1 MEVILIDDVFE
12 LGRRGQIVRVADG
25 YGRNYL
31 IPKRLAIPATPG
43 NLKIIEQQRL
53 SIAKKEAKYTEEAEL
68 LAQELGQTHVLIS
81 RKSGDAGTLF
91 GSVTSKDIMNLL
103 KTSEIQIDRRKIML
117 QQPIKSIGNYRI
129 SIRLHSDVTAELLV
143 SILLEGDQPVARV
156 KKKDEESDQIV
167 SELDARVQE
176 IRRLAR
182 TEETP
187 AEEATEAVEE
197 ATAEEAPAEEATKA
211 TEAVEEAPAEEATEA
226 TEAVEE
232 ATAEEAPAEE
242 ATEATEAVEEATAEE
257 APAEEATKATEAVEE
272 ATAEEAPAEEATEAV
287 EEATAEEAPAEEATE
302 AVEEA
307 PAEEATEAA
316 EEGES
321 LTEEGVVEKKTKES
335 TID

>member
-43 NLKIIEQQRL
+43 NRKIIEQQRL

-129 SIRLHSDVTAELLV
+129 SVRLHSDVTAELLV

-176 IRRLAR
+176 IRRLTR
-182 TEETP
+182 TEEAP

-197 ATAEEAPAEEATKA
+197 STAEET
-211 TEAVEEAPAEEATEA
+211 PAEEATEA

-232 ATAEEAPAEE
+232 ATEAVEESTAEETPAEE
-242 ATEATEAVEEATAEE
+242 ATEATEAVEEAT
-257 APAEEATKATEAVEE
+257 EAVEE
-272 ATAEEAPAEEATEAV
+272 STTAEEAPAEEATEAV

-302 AVEEA
+302 A
-307 PAEEATEAA
+307 A

-321 LTEEGVVEKKTKES
+321 LTEEGVVEKKTEES
-335 TID
+335 TTD

>member
-43 NLKIIEQQRL
+43 NRKIIEQQRL

-91 GSVTSKDIMNLL
+91 GSVTSKDIVNLL

-143 SILLEGDQPVARV
+143 SILLEGDQPVARI

-176 IRRLAR
+176 ISRLAR
-182 TEETP
+182 TETVEEVTET
-187 AEEATEAVEE
+187 AEEATI
-197 ATAEEAPAEEATKA
+197 EEAPAEEAT
-211 TEAVEEAPAEEATEA
+211 

-232 ATAEEAPAEE
+232 ATIEEAPA
-242 ATEATEAVEEATAEE
+242 
-257 APAEEATKATEAVEE
+257 K
-272 ATAEEAPAEEATEAV
+272 
-287 EEATAEEAPAEEATE
+287 
-302 AVEEA
+302 
-307 PAEEATEAA
+307 EAA
-316 EEGES
+316 EAHN
-321 LTEEGVVEKKTKES
+321 LGV
-335 TID
+335 